1 VLLCGHARNGAA
13 DHVESQVLQR
23 FEADATFT
31 HVELLAQPAE
41 ARVSILL
48 YDALDFSTDRDD
60 GGGQTRESLS
70 RVASASAAVTGLD
83 PVRFAH
89 QVRRSRQVL
98 PVGRREVVCGTEKRR
113 ENLRSR
119 MSKPKRIQRSRAKG
133 WKMPANAIYVG
144 RPTVWG
150 NPYVV
155 GSELM
160 NGETL
165 TAEKALELYE
175 QHLADNFSERD
186 IRHCLHD
193 KDLACWC
200 ALDEPCH
207 ADVLLRIANS
217 RPK

>member
-1 VLLCGHARNGAA
+1 M
-13 DHVESQVLQR
+13 
-23 FEADATFT
+23 
-31 HVELLAQPAE
+31 
-41 ARVSILL
+41 
-48 YDALDFSTDRDD
+48 
-60 GGGQTRESLS
+60 
-70 RVASASAAVTGLD
+70 
-83 PVRFAH
+83 
-89 QVRRSRQVL
+89 
-98 PVGRREVVCGTEKRR
+98 VVCGTEKRR

-119 MSKPKRIQRSRAKG
+119 MSKPKRIQRSRAKD

-175 QHLADNFSERD
+175 QHLADNFSEGD

-200 ALDEPCH
+200 ALDRSEEHTSELQSPMYLVCR
-207 ADVLLRIANS
+207 LLLEKKKN
-217 RPK
+217 K